1 MKKYGLKYHPSV
13 KSEDLPRLSAD
24 TKLRIRKSIEDKLVT
39 APHEYG
45 LPLRKTLKGYW
56 KLRVGNYRVVFKVAG
71 DTVTIFCISHRKE
84 VYQMAGKRESPTK
97 V

>member
-1 MKKYGLKYHPSV
+1 MKKYGLKYHPFV

-24 TKLRIRKSIEDKLVT
+24 IKLRIRKSIEDKLVA

-45 LPLRKTLKGYW
+45 LPLRKTLEGYW
-56 KLRVGNYRVVFKVAG
+56 KLRVGNYRVVYKVAG

-84 VYQMAGKRESPTK
+84 IYQKAERRE
-97 V
+97 

>member
-24 TKLRIRKSIEDKLVT
+24 IKLRIRKSIEEKLVT
-39 APHEYG
+39 ALHEYG

-56 KLRVGNYRVVFKVAG
+56 KLRVGDYRIVFTVAG
-71 DTVTIFCISHRKE
+71 DKVMIFCIAYRKE
-84 VYQMAGKRESPTK
+84 IYQKAEKRE
-97 V
+97 